1 MNDEIVETIEV
12 ELEKERETTESYVKG
27 VENAADSGLLSR
39 KQAERVINS
48 GNKANKSH
56 DLVRGLRG
64 F

>member
-1 MNDEIVETIEV
+1 MSDEIVETIEV

-27 VENAADSGLLSR
+27 VENAAESGLLSR
-39 KQAERVINS
+39 KQAERVISS
-48 GNKANKSH
+48 GQKANRSH

>member
-1 MNDEIVETIEV
+1 MSDEIVSE
-12 ELEKERETTESYVKG
+12 EKIDQEKETTENHVKG
-27 VENAADSGLLSR
+27 IENAADSGLLSR

-48 GNKANKSH
+48 GQKANKSH